1 MQTYLYLHKE
11 NIDLPHG
18 VYRGKYPLK
27 HFDYGLSRNVG
38 RKGEITSGVCG
49 EKYESSLMD
58 LLTLPCWDGSLTPS
72 VKKME
77 RLLHWMNTK
86 RPLPNCNF
94 RAHR

>member
-27 HFDYGLSRNVG
+27 HFVTVDRNVG
-38 RKGEITSGVCG
+38 VKVKSLPAYAA

-58 LLTLPCWDGSLTPS
+58 LLTLPC
-72 VKKME
+72 
-77 RLLHWMNTK
+77 
-86 RPLPNCNF
+86 
-94 RAHR
+94 